1 MFFWIVA
8 TRCLPAGY
16 ALAKRGLVGNEECI
30 LCNVALETK
39 FHLFF
44 SVPCNERVVGLGS
57 FSGVDGTCLRS
68 QMSLK
73 LSELSLRSTWTGTS

>member
-30 LCNVALETK
+30 LCNVALETE
-39 FHLFF
+39 FRLFF
-44 SVPCNERVVGLGS
+44 SVPCNEGCGS
-57 FSGVDGTCLRS
+57 RKFSGVDGTCLRS